1 MGRGAA
7 HRERKIMMQFRPSG
21 PSVWMGLAFWLVASF
36 VPAWIGSW
44 FQPGEWYA
52 GLTKP
57 ALTPPGWVF
66 GPVWTL
72 LYAMMGVA
80 VWLVWKQGGS
90 GAAAGALTLFF
101 LQLGLNTMWSY
112 LFFGLKNPGL
122 ALLNIVALWLAIL
135 ATLIA
140 FSRHSRLAGN
150 LLLPYL
156 LWVSFAL
163 YLNLQVWR
171 LNP

>member
-1 MGRGAA
+1 MT
-7 HRERKIMMQFRPSG
+7 QFHPG
-21 PSVWMGLAFWLVASF
+21 GLSVWIGLVFWLIVSF
-36 VPAWIGSW
+36 APAWIGSR

-52 GLTKP
+52 ALAKP

-80 VWLVWKQGGS
+80 AWLVWKQGS
-90 GAAAGALTLFF
+90 PGAAAGALTLFF
-101 LQLGLNTMWSY
+101 LQLGLNTLWSY
-112 LFFGLKNPGL
+112 LFFGLKSPGL

-135 ATLIA
+135 ATLMA
-140 FSRHSRLAGN
+140 FSRHSRPAGH

-163 YLNLQVWR
+163 YLNLQFWR